1 MGSEMCIRD
10 SAQAP
15 EWPLWLRTGVE
26 SQPWSS
32 MLHRGGDMAMQG
44 LTCRTPPAAF
54 WLDSHQSKQTMHDSY
69 DVLRPPMLDSMP
81 SRPTVDLGLA
91 ADTSPETLPGDGVR
105 VVRREGGCSGG
116 LGPPETHR
124 ATTIRALVTSVR
136 PRSSHVMMA
145 CVDRYIQRY
154 IWGTPSCSSAST
166 FDDRDLDSGRT
177 PWWRRATVKV
187 ASPRVEALER
197 ERAPRRV
204 TSGV

>member
-1 MGSEMCIRD
+1 MALA

-136 PRSSHVMMA
+136 ARSSHVMMDCA
-145 CVDRYIQRY
+145 DRYIQRY
-154 IWGTPSCSSAST
+154 IWGTLSCSSASA
-166 FDDRDLDSGRT
+166 DLADSLAVHAAPGEVRT
-177 PWWRRATVKV
+177 ASS
-187 ASPRVEALER
+187 SPRASKPVEAER
-197 ERAPRRV
+197 VPRRV
-204 TSGV
+204 TIGK